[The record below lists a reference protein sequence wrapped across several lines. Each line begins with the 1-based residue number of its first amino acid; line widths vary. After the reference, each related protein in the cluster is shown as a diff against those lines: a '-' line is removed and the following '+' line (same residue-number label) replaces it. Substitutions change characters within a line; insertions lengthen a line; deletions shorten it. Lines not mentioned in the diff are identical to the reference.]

1 MKRLFALFMAR
12 NKEYYRDKS
21 SLIWSFVM
29 PPLIIGLVALAFNNG
44 GQKLFKVGVLESQS
58 SITLFDPS
66 LVQEIVITDLSY
78 GQQRI
83 AHHQLDML
91 IDKNTQHYWINPASE
106 KGRVLEAL
114 IAPKGHWQGQQ
125 ISGKPVRYVDW
136 VVPGILGM
144 NLMFS
149 GLWGIGYVIV
159 RYRKNGVLKRLQ
171 ATPVH
176 PIEFL
181 GAQIASRMIIM
192 LMVSTIVYASCDLF
206 LDFLML
212 GSYWDLLII
221 AVLGNL
227 SVLCL
232 GLLVAARSASEEFAN
247 GLLNF
252 VSFPMLMVSEVWFSL
267 DGAPAWLNAVAN
279 LSPLTHMVKAA
290 RAVMVDGASLA
301 QVSDHLFALV
311 AITTVLLALTA
322 WLFRWQEK

>member
-44 GQKLFKVGVLESQS
+44 GQKLFKVGVLDSETAV
-58 SITLFDPS
+58 TLFDPAFTRFVPVTE
-66 LVQEIVITDLSY
+66 LDY

-83 AHHQLDML
+83 AHHQLDL
-91 IDKNTQHYWINPASE
+91 LVDQTTQQYWLNPSSE

-114 IAPKGHWQGQQ
+114 IAQKGNWQRQE
-125 ISGKPVRYVDW
+125 ISGQAVRYVDW

-176 PIEFL
+176 PVEFI

-192 LMVSTIVYASCDLF
+192 LMVSSIVYLSCDLF

-212 GSYWDLLII
+212 GSYWDLLLI
-221 AVLGNL
+221 AILGNL
-227 SVLCL
+227 SVLSL

-267 DGAPAWLNAVAN
+267 DGAPAWLNAIAN

-290 RAVMVDGASLA
+290 RAVMVDGASLG
-301 QVSDHLFALV
+301 QVSDHLAALV
-311 AITTVLLALTA
+311 LITTLLIGLSA

>member
-44 GQKLFKVGVLESQS
+44 GQKLFKVGVLDSDTA
-58 SITLFDPS
+58 ITLFDPAFTR
-66 LVQEIVITDLSY
+66 LVPVAELAF

-83 AHHQLDML
+83 AHHQLDIL
-91 IDKNTQHYWINPASE
+91 VDQTSQQYWLNPNSE

-114 IAPKGHWQGQQ
+114 LTHKNHWQRQE
-125 ISGKPVRYVDW
+125 ISGQAVRYVDW

-176 PIEFL
+176 PVEFI

-192 LMVSTIVYASCDLF
+192 LMVSTIVYLSCDAF

-212 GSYWDLLII
+212 GSYWDLLVI
-221 AVLGNL
+221 AILGNL
-227 SVLCL
+227 SVLSL

-267 DGAPAWLNAVAN
+267 DGAPAWLHAIAN

-290 RAVMVDGASLA
+290 RAVMVDGASLG
-301 QVSDHLFALV
+301 QVSDHLA
-311 AITTVLLALTA
+311 ALALITALLIGLSA

>member
-44 GQKLFKVGVLESQS
+44 GQKLFKVGMLDSETA
-58 SITLFDPS
+58 ITLFDPAFTRFVPVTE
-66 LVQEIVITDLSY
+66 LDY

-83 AHHQLDML
+83 AHHQLDL
-91 IDKNTQHYWINPASE
+91 LVDQTTQQYWLNPSSE

-114 IAPKGHWQGQQ
+114 IAQKGNWQRQE
-125 ISGKPVRYVDW
+125 ISGQAVRYVDW

-176 PIEFL
+176 PVEFI

-192 LMVSTIVYASCDLF
+192 LMVSSIVYLSCDFF

-212 GSYWDLLII
+212 GSYWDLLLI
-221 AVLGNL
+221 AILGNL
-227 SVLCL
+227 SVLSL

-267 DGAPAWLNAVAN
+267 DGAPAWLNAIAN

-290 RAVMVDGASLA
+290 RAVMVDGASLG
-301 QVSDHLFALV
+301 QVSDHLA
-311 AITTVLLALTA
+311 ALALITALLIGLSA